1 MSYKRKVNKSCI
13 PTCNILGVNIAA
25 INMEWLLKYLDEN
38 IDDIKGDYI
47 CVSNVHTTV
56 TSYEDASYCAV
67 QNGGL
72 MAIPD
77 GGPLSTVGQKRG
89 HKNMS
94 RTTGPSLMG
103 EVFKISAEKGYIR
116 TALPETDTEL
126 SRNSDCRDVQST
138 ISPIN

>member
-56 TSYEDASYCAV
+56 TSYEDASYCSCSS
-67 QNGGL
+67 NGGL

-77 GGPLSTVGQKRG
+77 GRTYCTTVGQKRG
-89 HKNMS
+89 
-94 RTTGPSLMG
+94 L
-103 EVFKISAEKGYIR
+103 
-116 TALPETDTEL
+116 
-126 SRNSDCRDVQST
+126 
-138 ISPIN
+138 